1 MTSAIGAASA
11 ATVCYVSS
19 APGWRAQS
27 ENCHLPELPLV
38 DGVGLWCDI
47 RRTFEHV
54 PALFVDRDGVIIEDV
69 HYLDRPDDV
78 RLIAG
83 AAAAIAACNVARV
96 PVVMVTNQS
105 GIGRGYFGW
114 DGFAAVQDA
123 LVGLL
128 AAEGAHLDAVLACA
142 YHADGRPPYDVAD
155 HPWRKPQPGMIEE
168 AGRRMELDLSRSFMI
183 GDKAD
188 DMVAARAGGLSGGVI
203 VATGYGSTEHA
214 KALALTDTA
223 FRVEAAGSIAEAV
236 PAVIGRL
243 VRRADATDTQR

>member
-1 MTSAIGAASA
+1 MPDLQLA
-11 ATVCYVSS
+11 
-19 APGWRAQS
+19 
-27 ENCHLPELPLV
+27 
-38 DGVGLWCDI
+38 DGVGTWCEI
-47 RRTFEHV
+47 NRVFAGV
-54 PALFVDRDGVIIEDV
+54 PALFLDRDGVIVEDV
-69 HYLDRPDDV
+69 DYLDRPDRV

-83 AAAAIAACNVARV
+83 AAAAIAACNAAHV

-105 GIGRGYFGW
+105 GIGRGYYSW
-114 DGFAAVQDA
+114 HDFAAVQDA
-123 LVGLL
+123 IKAML
-128 AAEGAHLDAVLACA
+128 AKENAHLDAVLACA

-155 HPWRKPQPGMIEE
+155 HPWRKPRPGMIEE
-168 AGRRMELDLSRSFMI
+168 AGRRMELDLGRSFMI

-243 VRRADATDTQR
+243 VRRADATHTQR